1 MILSRSFLTRES
13 ERRAISEYGYSRTR
27 IINENAQQAIRFDS
41 MGTKVKGYDV
51 FLSHS
56 SLDKKL
62 VLTIVNLFN
71 EAGYSVYVDWIE
83 DQELDRN
90 NVTSNTANI
99 LRTRMN
105 SSRGLS
111 YVATSNISNSKWCP
125 WELGYFDGKKN
136 SRCCI
141 LPIVESGSFSGQE
154 YLGLYPYLQYSTNMS
169 TNKYDFW
176 VYEQGS
182 NKYIVL
188 NEWLRGTNPMYH

>member
-1 MILSRSFLTRES
+1 MILSKTFLSRES
-13 ERRAISEYGYSRTR
+13 ERRAISEYGYSKAR
-27 IINENAQQAIRFDS
+27 IINENARQAIQFDS
-41 MGTKVKGYDV
+41 VGTKVKVYDV

-62 VLTIVNLFN
+62 VLTLIELFN
-71 EAGYSVYVDWIE
+71 EAGYAVYVDWIE

-90 NVTSNTANI
+90 NATSNTADI
-99 LRTRMN
+99 LRSRMN
-105 SSRGLS
+105 NSRGLS
-111 YVATSNISNSKWCP
+111 YVATSNILSSKWCP

-141 LPIVESGSFSGQE
+141 LPVVETGSFAGQE
-154 YLGLYPYLQYSTNMS
+154 YLGLYPYLQYSTNTR

-182 NKYIVL
+182 DKYIVL
-188 NEWLRGTNPMYH
+188 SEWLKGKNPIYH

>member
-1 MILSRSFLTRES
+1 MILSKTFLSRES
-13 ERRAISEYGYSRTR
+13 ERRAISEYGYSKVR
-27 IINENAQQAIRFDS
+27 IINENARQAIQFDS
-41 MGTKVKGYDV
+41 VGTKVKVYDV

-62 VLTIVNLFN
+62 VLTLVELFN
-71 EAGYSVYVDWIE
+71 EAGYAVYVDWIE

-90 NVTSNTANI
+90 NVTSNTADI
-99 LRTRMN
+99 LRSRMN
-105 SSRGLS
+105 NSRGLS
-111 YVATSNISNSKWCP
+111 YVATSNILSSKWCP

-141 LPIVESGSFSGQE
+141 LPVVETGSFAGQE
-154 YLGLYPYLQYSTNMS
+154 YLGLYPYLQYSTNTR

-182 NKYIVL
+182 DKYIVL
-188 NEWLRGTNPMYH
+188 SEWLKGKNPIYH